1 MPSKRNL
8 FFFKYSFLNVDL
20 LISATFAIFKNTK
33 IQGPLY
39 TKAVNFSNIY
49 LFCKACILPIIKVS

>member
-20 LISATFAIFKNTK
+20 LISATFAIFKNTQ
-33 IQGPLY
+33 IQGPSY

-49 LFCKACILPIIKVS
+49 LFLQSMYLTHY